1 MSSCTFTVPSSLIGA
16 LLCAMAPSPVAAQTN
31 AAVVSPAAHEHAAR
45 SSLSAEPA
53 VIALLDSARHAT
65 DPFRDRN
72 SAIAAGYRRLGM
84 DFPSMGEHWVSP
96 RLVVEGKFEIARPA
110 MLTYVV
116 VNDHPVLTGL
126 VYAIPLSP
134 GEPPPRAFGASAIWH
149 EHNGTVDEES
159 VLPAHHAAPAAALG
173 TRLAIL
179 HAWIGVLNPGGTFSA
194 ENWAL
199 PFVRLGLA
207 VPDRFPPGAA
217 RALSLLSGARAYFTD
232 LADAP
237 DTARGELRA
246 VLDECAGLASQVV
259 ATPRANADRLGPADL
274 DKLDRAWT
282 ATLERVSKIAGT
294 NSAERING
302 GSLSTAMR
310 K

>member
-1 MSSCTFTVPSSLIGA
+1 MSPRAVGAQWSLIA
-16 LLCAMAPSPVAAQTN
+16 AFLCFMAPLPIAAQTG
-31 AAVVSPAAHEHAAR
+31 AAVVPPAPHDHAVR
-45 SSLSAEPA
+45 SSLPAEPA
-53 VIALLDSARHAT
+53 VTALLDSALHAT
-65 DPFRDRN
+65 EPFRDRN
-72 SAIAAGYRRLGM
+72 LAIAAGYRRLGM

-96 RLVVEGKFEIARPA
+96 RLVIEGKFDIARPA

-134 GEPPPRAFGASAIWH
+134 GESPPGAFGVSAIWH

-159 VLPAHHAAPAAALG
+159 LVPEHHATPAAALG

-237 DTARGELRA
+237 DTASGEIHA
-246 VLDECAGLASQVV
+246 VLDECATRASKVLAT
-259 ATPRANADRLGPADL
+259 ARANANRLDAADL
-274 DKLDRAWT
+274 AELDHAWSV
-282 ATLERVSKIAGT
+282 TLEMVSRISGPE
-294 NSAERING
+294 SAKRING
-302 GSLSTAMR
+302 GSLPTAMG